1 MASTTLDGSGEVCVC
16 LMEMSKR
23 VKNKALV
30 DNYTIITCVFRRKA
44 TAHYRQLN
52 ENMFSPCP
60 SKLFDKFE
68 KLSIQVRKNE
78 RLKEWE
84 RN

>member
-44 TAHYRQLN
+44 TAHYR
-52 ENMFSPCP
+52 
-60 SKLFDKFE
+60 
-68 KLSIQVRKNE
+68 
-78 RLKEWE
+78 
-84 RN
+84 